1 VDFLAVVALVLAAQL
16 LVLGAIRVGGPVGL
30 VLELVGWLAVLAVLF
45 LYEPVTTLRWGA
57 TPGKLLF
64 GLRIVALDGGPL
76 RRGSAWVRFLVGG
89 ALAFIPLGVVV
100 YGVSVLA
107 GRNRRS
113 LADKAAMTR
122 VVQVLTGPR

>member
-1 VDFLAVVALVLAAQL
+1 VDFLAVVALVLAAQF
-16 LVLGAIRVGGPVGL
+16 VIVAAIHIGGPVGTVVQL
-30 VLELVGWLAVLAVLF
+30 AGWLGVVAVLF

-57 TPGKLLF
+57 TPGKRLF

-76 RRGSAWVRFLVGG
+76 RRGSVWVRFLVGG